1 MNLTKAAIES
11 IIDNEVVVDCY
22 TEEESNMGWAIYME
36 KSLNYPF
43 EAEYLV
49 RKKSGENQWRKVS
62 VIKKKTDE
70 SSFNGDPYFVDIELD
85 EIIISV
91 SIDKLRNIKGDETT
105 MKALQVWNS
114 RCTF

>member
-1 MNLTKAAIES
+1 MNLTKKEIEN
-11 IIDNEVVVDCY
+11 IIDYEVVVDCY
-22 TEEESNMGWAIYME
+22 TEEEANMGWAIYME

-43 EAEYLV
+43 DAEYLV
-49 RKKSGENQWRKVS
+49 RKKTGENQWRKVS
-62 VIKKKTDE
+62 VINNKTDE
-70 SSFNGDPYFVDIELD
+70 SSFDGGLYYVDVELD

-91 SIDKLRNIKGDETT
+91 SIDELKNIKGDETT